1 MADVRFDEK
10 GIALPDIKYVF
21 DALTRRLSENNEAS
35 CALILIDAENSSAS
49 PEVMNSVVTLLSE
62 ACSKNDLLG
71 YLGGDRFSVLTSGFS
86 NSVELEKLVSKLI
99 YRINISEFSG
109 GIRPHAIAGAA
120 TDSDSTNV
128 SELFRFAEIAL
139 VKAEGSST
147 GYATFSRDF
156 LFDEKNDDEDDDSY
170 KKPKRKI
177 QRILNYAFDAFSK
190 SDAMGVTTKD
200 VLAFIGEE
208 YGFERVYIVNGNDA
222 VGSVIGW
229 SASSAEIIDDEKCL
243 SFVYSKYKEF
253 SAGGYCFDNG
263 IYCIGMNQGFAV
275 MGALC
280 FEDKEGTLERSDA
293 EVSELKTLAKMFS
306 VYRLRSL
313 SSMAAEDELIYYKNA
328 LEENSTACMVVDADS
343 YRVIYINQF
352 GAMIFDDESVGAV
365 CADNIVATLER
376 IKNGEEDG
384 ADERGVYHYDTF
396 DKGRQKWLS
405 SSIVCIRRAGGAYAF
420 LLTVTDISAHMDNAK
435 TKDKLTG
442 LYTHE
447 GFEIE
452 AEKQIYGT
460 DGEYDLAMFKIFNFR
475 NINDE
480 FGYETGDDVLRATAE
495 KLVLILNESERAA
508 RPSGSRFCVLFR
520 RSNFNILKAKLD
532 YLFKVV
538 EDDMAKKH
546 PNLEFSFMCGVYP
559 INKQTYRLSTA
570 IDGANLVVKNAT
582 SGKYLVTNVI
592 EYYDEDISRSIE
604 ERKKVE
610 SEMVSSLKNNEFEVV
625 YQPKVSLK
633 TGKIYG
639 AEALIRW
646 NRPDGS
652 VVHPGFFVPIFE
664 DNEFVLEM
672 DIWVYRRVFS
682 TMKHWIE
689 LGIELPVVSVNVSR
703 LHLRDQSFPEKF
715 EKLVDNYG
723 IPHSAVEVE
732 LTESTFVKNYDRLI
746 RIMEDIRSRGFKI
759 SIDDFGTG
767 YSTLNLI
774 AVLPVDVLKLDGNFF
789 MKNQLTYKNR
799 KVIESIIMLAKSLNL
814 MVISEGVET
823 DEQVEF
829 LKSSYCDAVQGYY
842 YYKPMSEESF
852 RKLIMDR

>member
-1 MADVRFDEK
+1 MADVRWDEK
-10 GIALPDIKYVF
+10 GIVLPDVKYVF
-21 DALTRRLSENNEAS
+21 DDLARRLSENGEAS
-35 CALILIDAENSSAS
+35 CALILIDVDNLVGS
-49 PEVMNSVVTLLSE
+49 PEIMNSVAVSLSE

-71 YLGGDRFSVLTSGFS
+71 FFGGVRFGVLTGGFS

-109 GIRPHAIAGAA
+109 GIRPRAVAGVA
-120 TDSDSTNV
+120 TDSDSTNA
-128 SELFRFAEIAL
+128 SEIFRFAEIAL
-139 VKAEGSST
+139 VKAEERST
-147 GYATFSRDF
+147 GYAIFSKDF
-156 LFDEKNDDEDDDSY
+156 LLNEINDKAYDSY
-170 KKPKRKI
+170 RKPKRKI

-190 SDAMGVTTKD
+190 SDAMGIMTKD

-208 YGFERVYIVNGNDA
+208 YGFERVCIVNGNDA

-229 SASSAEIIDDEKCL
+229 SASHAETIDDEKCL
-243 SFVYSKYKEF
+243 EFVYSKYKEL
-253 SAGGYCFDNG
+253 STDGYCFDNG
-263 IYCIGMNQGFAV
+263 KYCLEMNQGFTV
-275 MGALC
+275 SGAIC
-280 FEDKEGTLERSDA
+280 FEDKAGAQERD
-293 EVSELKTLAKMFS
+293 ETELSELKTLAKMFS

-313 SSMAAEDELIYYKNA
+313 SSMASEDELIYYKNA
-328 LEENSTACMVVDADS
+328 LEENSTACMVIDADS
-343 YRVIYINQF
+343 YRVIYINRF
-352 GAMIFDDESVGAV
+352 GSMIFDDESVGAV
-365 CADNIVATLER
+365 CADNIAATLER

-384 ADERGVYHYDTF
+384 ADDRGVYHYDTF
-396 DKGRQKWLS
+396 DKSTQKWLS
-405 SSIVCIRRAGGAYAF
+405 SSIVCVRRAGGAYAF

-452 AEKQIYGT
+452 AQKLIYGT
-460 DGEYDLAMFKIFNFR
+460 DCEYDLAMFKVFNFR

-480 FGYETGDDVLRATAE
+480 FGYEAGDDVLRTTAE
-495 KLVLILNESERAA
+495 KLVLILGENERAA
-508 RPSGSRFCVLFR
+508 RPSGSRFCVLLKRGNFR
-520 RSNFNILKAKLD
+520 ILKTKLD

-538 EDDMAKKH
+538 EDDMIKKH
-546 PNLEFSFMCGVYP
+546 PNLEISFMCGVYP
-559 INKQTYRLSTA
+559 INKQNYRLSTA

-592 EYYDEDISRSIE
+592 EYYDEDISRSVE

-610 SEMVSSLKNNEFEVV
+610 SEMVASLKNNEFEVV

-633 TGKIYG
+633 SGKVYG

-652 VVHPGFFVPIFE
+652 VVQPSFFVPIFE

-682 TMKHWIE
+682 SMKHWQE

-703 LHLRDQSFPEKF
+703 LHLRDQNFPEKF

-774 AVLPVDVLKLDGNFF
+774 AVMPVDVLKLDGNFF

-814 MVISEGVET
+814 TVISEGVET

-829 LKSSYCDAVQGYY
+829 LKSCYCDAVQGYY
-842 YYKPMSEESF
+842 YYKPMSEGNF
-852 RKLIMDR
+852 KQLLLDR